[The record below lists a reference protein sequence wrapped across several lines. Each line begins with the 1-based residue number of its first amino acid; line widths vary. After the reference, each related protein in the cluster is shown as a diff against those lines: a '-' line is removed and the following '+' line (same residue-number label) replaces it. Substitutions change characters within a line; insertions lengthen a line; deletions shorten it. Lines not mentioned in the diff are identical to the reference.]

1 MYYYLIFIIHSIDQQ
16 VQQPSLDL
24 ELAVKA
30 LRKQFGTLSKLLS
43 VSSNRLAVAP
53 ELYSEDLITFDC
65 YKNATEGS
73 SKTEEEKSTA
83 LMISLMSTIST
94 QPELL
99 TELINVLNRIEP
111 FTLIATKLVEASFH

>member
-1 MYYYLIFIIHSIDQQ
+1 MILIIHSIDQQ
-16 VQQPSLDL
+16 VHQPSLDL
-24 ELAVKA
+24 QLAVKA
-30 LRKQFGTLSKLLS
+30 FRKQFGTLSKLLS
-43 VSSNRLAVAP
+43 VSSNRLAIAP
-53 ELYSEDLITFDC
+53 ELFSEGVITFDC

-73 SKTEEEKSTA
+73 SKTEEEKSTG

-111 FTLIATKLVEASFH
+111 FKLIATKLVEASYH